1 MGFNLLT
8 DPFIPA
14 RTRDGGTRVLTIMD
28 LPAATDALDPA
39 WPRADFNAATM
50 ELLIGVASLAL
61 QPADDNAWATIWED
75 RPSDWHGR
83 LDAFA
88 SAFELLGDGPR
99 FLQEHG
105 GLNGE
110 AVPIEAL
117 LIDTPGANGQKK
129 NADLLT
135 HRARYPALGLP
146 AAAMALYTLQAYAPA
161 GGAGNQTSMRGGGPL
176 STLVIP
182 QPAQGGAE
190 LSLWHK
196 VWANV
201 LPVRRPVED
210 IATVC
215 PWMRKGVVAGKISQP
230 TDGDRASRFH
240 PLHMFF
246 GMPRRLWL
254 LTGEGRCALNRQ
266 EGSVVTGFVQKPKG
280 HDYAI
285 WNHVLTPYRRQKEG
299 AEPYTAK
306 PSSARF
312 RAGDWI
318 AAAIGDPPLRN
329 PAAVVREI
337 DRRIEDLQPTG
348 TEAAPK
354 MRVSGWNMN
363 NMEATD
369 WLSAE
374 EPLYLTGDQARDAE
388 LATKARM
395 LAGSADEAATA
406 AVFAVKRALFGETK
420 ENTGKGEL
428 ATTRSGVL
436 DAADDGFHAHMG
448 RALAGEPFGSESASW
463 RKLLLRAALHSFD
476 TTAPVP
482 LDDPLKAARVVMA
495 RRNLL
500 AAFGERSKAKNLKQ
514 LLPEKVT

>member
-8 DPFIPA
+8 DPFIPV
-14 RTRDGGTRVLTIMD
+14 RTRDGGTRVLTLTE
-28 LPAATDALDPA
+28 LPEATDALDPA
-39 WPRADFNAATM
+39 WPRPDFNAATM
-50 ELLIGVASLAL
+50 ELLIGIASVAL
-61 QPADDNAWATIWED
+61 QPTDDDAWAAIWED
-75 RPSDWHGR
+75 GPSDWHGR
-83 LDAFA
+83 LAA
-88 SAFELLGDGPR
+88 LAPAFELLGDGPR

-105 GLNGE
+105 GLSGE

-117 LIDTPGANGQKK
+117 LIDTPGANGKKK

-176 STLVIP
+176 TTLVIP
-182 QPAQGGAE
+182 QPAEGGAE

-254 LTGEGRCALNRQ
+254 LAETGRCALTSR
-266 EGSVVTGFVQKPKG
+266 EGPVVTGFVQKPKG
-280 HDYAI
+280 HDYGL
-285 WNHVLTPYRRQKEG
+285 WDHVLTPYRRQKEG

-318 AAAIGDPPLRN
+318 AAAIGDPPLRS
-329 PAAVVREI
+329 PAAVVRKI
-337 DRRIEDLQPTG
+337 DRRIEDLRPTG

-374 EPLYLTGDQARDAE
+374 EPLHVTADPARDAE
-388 LATKARM
+388 LATLARL
-395 LAGSADEAATA
+395 LAHAADEAAVA
-406 AVFAVKRALFGETK
+406 AVFAVKRALFDEAK
-420 ENTGKGEL
+420 ADTGKGEL

-448 RALAGEPFGSESASW
+448 RALAGERFGSVGASW
-463 RKLLLRAALHSFD
+463 RKLLLRAALDGFD
-476 TTAPVP
+476 TAAPVP
-482 LDDPLKAARVVMA
+482 LGDPLKAGRVVTA

-514 LLPEKVT
+514 LLPEKVA